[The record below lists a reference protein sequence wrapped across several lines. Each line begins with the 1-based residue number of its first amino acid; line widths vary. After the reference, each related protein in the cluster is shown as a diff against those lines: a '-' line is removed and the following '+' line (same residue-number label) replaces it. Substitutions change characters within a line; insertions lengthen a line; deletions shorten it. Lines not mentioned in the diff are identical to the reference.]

1 MTICPAHLELYDSL
15 AIHLEANGNDHLKII
30 VILTAAD
37 LSSSLCL
44 NYSEFP
50 NSCLLCQLSVRINL
64 FDMFIDGGESNIIQ
78 CRRHI
83 LRQPDILILME
94 MFDLFHPMIENAS
107 RSANRKDEDLH
118 DIIVMAFIQAIS
130 KFPIDKP

>member
-1 MTICPAHLELYDSL
+1 ME
-15 AIHLEANGNDHLKII
+15 
-30 VILTAAD
+30 
-37 LSSSLCL
+37 
-44 NYSEFP
+44 
-50 NSCLLCQLSVRINL
+50 
-64 FDMFIDGGESNIIQ
+64 GESNIIQ